1 MKVIIDKN
9 IVEFSPE
16 NEQETA
22 SMETLWRVIIDCVG
36 DSKKLTP
43 IGEYIPSKQNL
54 VRFAIEGV
62 PGGKTVLSEQT
73 SAADCTYLCAVCN
86 KYMNVKS
93 GEAVPYCCG
102 AVMEA
107 ID

>member
-16 NEQETA
+16 NAQETS

-43 IGEYIPSKQNL
+43 IGEYIPSKNNL
-54 VRFAIEGV
+54 VRFTIEGV
-62 PGGKTVLSEQT
+62 AGGKTVMSEQT
-73 SAADCTYLCAVCN
+73 SATDCTYLCAVCN

-102 AVMEA
+102 AVMEGV
-107 ID
+107 D

>member
-9 IVEFSPE
+9 VVEFSPE
-16 NEQETA
+16 NGQETA
-22 SMETLWRVIIDCVG
+22 SMETLWRMIIDCAG
-36 DSKKLTP
+36 ESKKLTP

-54 VRFAIEGV
+54 LRFTIEGV
-62 PGGKTVLSEQT
+62 PGGKTVMSDQT

-93 GEAVPYCCG
+93 GDSVPYCCG